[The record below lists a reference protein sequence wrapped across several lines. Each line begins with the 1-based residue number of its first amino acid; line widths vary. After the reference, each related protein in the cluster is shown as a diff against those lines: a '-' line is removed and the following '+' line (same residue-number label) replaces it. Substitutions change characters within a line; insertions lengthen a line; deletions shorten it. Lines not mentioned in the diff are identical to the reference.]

1 MVTPGQ
7 RNLAAVTFLLLS
19 FAMESAYVGRWST
32 PTSRTPKGSQAAI
45 PVTKITSVHIPIGA
59 PFETLAIDFLDLLH
73 TPYGNR
79 YVLVGTDYFTRW
91 VEAFVLSPT
100 VAIEH

>member
-1 MVTPGQ
+1 VEHT
-7 RNLAAVTFLLLS
+7 
-19 FAMESAYVGRWST
+19 YVQDPERKPSSYPSDQDHFSPYT
-32 PTSRTPKGSQAAI
+32 
-45 PVTKITSVHIPIGA
+45 IGA
-59 PFETLAIDFLDLLH
+59 PFEMLAIDFLDLLH